1 MKIMSKINPDMV
13 ANDLIPFRPVH
24 PGAILKEELK
34 SRRISQRGFARQ
46 MGVPVSQLNE
56 ILNGK
61 RPLSAEYALM
71 VEALLDISAVPL
83 LRMQTDYDL
92 QTAKENINLIEKLKG
107 LASAVA
113 AL

>member
-1 MKIMSKINPDMV
+1 MNTKDKQSDRI
-13 ANDLIPFRPVH
+13 ANNLTPFIPVH
-24 PGAILKEELK
+24 PGTVLRDELK
-34 SRRISQRGFARQ
+34 ARGISQRRFASL
-46 MGVPVSQLNE
+46 MGIPPSQLNE
-56 ILNGK
+56 IINGK
-61 RPLSAEYALM
+61 RHLSAEYALM

-107 LASAVA
+107 LASAAA

>member
-1 MKIMSKINPDMV
+1 MKIMAKTNPDMV
-13 ANDLIPFRPVH
+13 ANNLVPFKPVH

-34 SRRISQRGFARQ
+34 SRHISQRGFARQ

-71 VEALLDISAVPL
+71 VEALLGISAVPL

-92 QTAKENINLIEKLKG
+92 ETAKEDESFIEKLKS
-107 LASAVA
+107 LAAVA
-113 AL
+113 AAL